1 MSQLLLSVLSK
12 EELQG
17 NSELRFHV
25 KYPQEIAEL
34 GVKSWPINL
43 NKQASK
49 MSKSSQLSICYKS
62 TVKSDSYGALKF

>member
-43 NKQASK
+43 NKQGSIAK
-49 MSKSSQLSICYKS
+49 CQSQ
-62 TVKSDSYGALKF
+62 V